1 MSEHQ
6 IAEELNEEFKK
17 IVMPVTVFIG
27 LEIVVGIFG
36 NFLVLYVYLFRYHRC
51 NFRYFVLCLAIID
64 ITCCFTAMPG
74 ELVNL
79 LYWYVYPAREIC
91 KVKSFFNVFTACA
104 EGLCFLTIAVDR
116 YRKVC
121 RPFRWQ
127 ITPKSA
133 KCLCGI
139 TFSTAFIMA
148 APYVFLW
155 GTSTHQYKYRNQTV
169 TVKTCGKDSEFKHT
183 AYPLTYSIVVEVI
196 MSCTLI
202 LMLVLYIFTSRRLLS
217 KQGRLDSGLH
227 TLSPSTSTQ
236 DDPNKPMTNEDIETA
251 KKDLIKYVD
260 EQEISR
266 STEKGSTNPRL
277 LNTEFRKGESNLRVS
292 CDRKP
297 VDARIRRMTVIML
310 ILTTIFITTAGLYLG
325 LLFFIAG
332 SNEHLVDDMSNSSK
346 ATYFF
351 FLRLYFINH
360 VINPIVYISLD
371 PHFRKVL
378 KNLRKRLLTPCF
390 KR

>member
-1 MSEHQ
+1 MTVHHLAGE
-6 IAEELNEEFKK
+6 INEEFKK
-17 IVMPVTVFIG
+17 AVMPVTVFIG

-36 NFLVLYVYLFRYHRC
+36 NFLVLYVYLFRYYRC

-64 ITCCFTAMPG
+64 ISCCFTAMPG
-74 ELVNL
+74 ELVAL
-79 LYWYVYPAREIC
+79 LYWYVYPGRGIC
-91 KVKSFFNVFTACA
+91 KVKSFFNVFLACA
-104 EGLCFLTIAVDR
+104 EGLCFLTVAVDR

-127 ITPKSA
+127 ITPNSA
-133 KCLCGI
+133 KCLCGVI
-139 TFSTAFIMA
+139 FLAALIMA
-148 APYVFLW
+148 TPYLFLW

-169 TVKTCGKDSEFKHT
+169 TVKTCGKDSEFRNT
-183 AYPLTYSIVVEVI
+183 EYPLTYSIVVEVI

-202 LMLVLYIFTSRRLLS
+202 SMLGLYIFTARRLLS
-217 KQGRLDSGLH
+217 EQVRLDPGLQ

-236 DDPNKPMTNEDIETA
+236 DDTNKPMTNEETEIA
-251 KKDLIKYVD
+251 KTDLIKCVG
-260 EQEISR
+260 EQERSR
-266 STEKGSTNPRL
+266 SNEKGSTNSKPL
-277 LNTEFRKGESNLRVS
+277 HKKYCKGEANLRVS

-351 FLRLYFINH
+351 FMRLYFINH
-360 VINPIVYISLD
+360 VMNPIVYISLD

-378 KNLRKRLLTPCF
+378 KNLRKRLLTACF
-390 KR
+390 RR